1 MPAGKAL
8 RHWAIDAGLSLKEIA
23 AAIGVTRVALSRYL
37 HGRRKPKV
45 DHCVAIATLTRGA
58 VPVEMWTDAAKRAA

>member
-23 AAIGVTRVALSRYL
+23 AAIGVGRVALSRYL
-37 HGRRKPKV
+37 HGKRKPKI
-45 DHCVAIATLTRGA
+45 DQCVAIARLTKGA
-58 VPVEMWTDAAKRAA
+58 VPAEMWSDEKSAA